1 MELLMWKCKKCAE
14 KIEDE
19 FDACWSCGTDRDGK
33 LIDND
38 VVQQIKNTKVEQQQE
53 QLKENENQLS
63 NRTIKLNDV
72 VIVDVQIPFWSMVV
86 LMVKSA
92 FAAIPALFI
101 VWIVILMFTTIFG
114 GLFGVIR

>member
-1 MELLMWKCKKCAE
+1 MWKCKKCAE

-19 FDACWSCGTDRDGK
+19 FDACWSCGTDKDGK

-38 VVQQIKNTKVEQQQE
+38 VVQKIKDTKVEQQQE
-53 QLKENENQLS
+53 QLKEKENQIS
-63 NRTIKLNDV
+63 NRKIKVNEV

-101 VWIVILMFTTIFG
+101 VGFVILIFTAIFG
-114 GLFGVIR
+114 RLFGVIR